1 MSATRP
7 LASTVADPFRG
18 TATLEGDVIRAELS
32 GIADLRA
39 TTPLDQLLTSLHA
52 EAVKA
57 QIAEIVIDVC
67 RLEFLSS
74 SCVLKLV
81 GWLGRRDEAGATYKV
96 RFICTTRHHW
106 QQRSLHALRA
116 FAPDALTI
124 ETRRD

>member
-1 MSATRP
+1 VSSRP
-7 LASTVADPFRG
+7 LASAVAEPFRG
-18 TATLEGDVIRAELS
+18 DAVVDDRTIRAELS

-39 TTPLDQLLTSLHA
+39 TTALEKLLLSLHT
-52 EAVKA
+52 EALKA
-57 QIAEIVIDVC
+57 QIDEIVVDVC

-74 SCVLKLV
+74 SCVLKIV
-81 GWLGRRDEAGATYKV
+81 GWLGRRDESLATYKV

-124 ETRRD
+124 ETRRE